1 MFNKIMI
8 SFHKNADCPSS
19 QDLLAYQ
26 NNQLSAN
33 ITENIGK
40 HICSCD
46 FCGAEV
52 EFYSH
57 CPKVDNERVSVS
69 EIPSPLFELAEALLN
84 NKHKGNSLLNKLL
97 NDSDGLVLREA

>member
-1 MFNKIMI
+1 MI

-26 NNQLSAN
+26 NNKFTAN
-33 ITENIGK
+33 LNEKIYK

-57 CPKVDNERVSVS
+57 CPKVGDESVSVS
-69 EIPSPLFELAEALLN
+69 EIPSPLFDLAEALLN
-84 NKHKGNSLLNKLL
+84 NKDKGNSLLNKLL
-97 NDSDGLVLREA
+97 NENDGLVLREA